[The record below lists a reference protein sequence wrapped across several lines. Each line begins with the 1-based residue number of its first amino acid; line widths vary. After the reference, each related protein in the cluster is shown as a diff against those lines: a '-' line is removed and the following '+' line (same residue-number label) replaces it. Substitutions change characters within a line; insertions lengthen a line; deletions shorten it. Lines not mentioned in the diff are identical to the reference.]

1 MSFKDFKKQ
10 LKAKKEQEETFRALN
25 NSVTM
30 WQKRRDSY
38 AEKAKEGL
46 KKGDETQYRTSVAL
60 LKNAMFNLAQTEDM
74 LTNFTIARDMCEA
87 QQLNKRYVTWFNSI
101 MKEVC
106 KTCQGV
112 GAKTSGKLFEKAL
125 YKQTTVSQEMREML
139 QSNNAA
145 FACSVNSLSD
155 IDDADVRS
163 LLETEMKKDDTDFDS
178 ALADIEK
185 EILGGSSTRTVPQE
199 RLAEGGRPAPTPTV
213 SPVQPTKPVAPVTP
227 ATPSASAKPIAPS
240 APEKPAAKPVET
252 PVAKPAPEQKPAEK
266 KNVSPEDAVLGEEGE
281 EGKLEFS
288 WEDLPVI
295 GFSDIA
301 GLDKVKEAVN
311 IKVLLPLKHPEAFE
325 GYEKKGGGG
334 LCLYGPPGTG
344 KTMIAA
350 AIAHEIGAKF
360 CSVKPSDLLKQGV
373 GNTEKAVKTLF
384 AEARQ
389 FPCAVIYFD
398 EMDSIAPKV
407 TRATHAKQLRSE
419 FLAQLQGID
428 SYKKDKGNVLFLIA
442 ATNKPWDIDSA
453 FLRPGRFGTRIY
465 VGLPD
470 AEAREYM
477 INRHL
482 QKLRT
487 RGIVSISDDLDVQK
501 VVEATNGFNGAD
513 ISNLLDKMEEI
524 SLLRSVETGE
534 KVISAEDLDKALED
548 VHSTVQSEDIQKLK
562 EWRAEND
569 A

>member
-25 NSVTM
+25 NAVAS

-38 AEKAKEGL
+38 AEKAKECL
-46 KKGDETQYRTSVAL
+46 KKGDESQYRTAVAL

-87 QQLNKRYVTWFNSI
+87 QHLNKRYVTWFNSI
-101 MKEVC
+101 MKDVC
-106 KTCQGV
+106 KTCESVGV
-112 GAKTSGKLFEKAL
+112 KASGKLFEKAL

-139 QSNNAA
+139 QSNNMA
-145 FACSVNSLSD
+145 FACSVNTLSD
-155 IDDADVRS
+155 VDDADVRS
-163 LLETEMKKDDTDFDS
+163 LLETELKKDDVDFDT
-178 ALADIEK
+178 ALSDMEK
-185 EILGGSSTRTVPQE
+185 EFLGDATTKAEPKQK
-199 RLAEGGRPAPTPTV
+199 LAEGGRSTPTPTI
-213 SPVQPTKPVAPVTP
+213 SPVQPVQPTQPTQPVQPKSQPVQP
-227 ATPSASAKPIAPS
+227 VQPVQPKSQ
-240 APEKPAAKPVET
+240 PVE
-252 PVAKPAPEQKPAEK
+252 PVQPVQPVEKAEK
-266 KNVSPEDAVLGEEGE
+266 KNLSPEDAVLGEDGE
-281 EGKLEFS
+281 DGKLEFS

-470 AEAREYM
+470 EAAREYM

-482 QKLRT
+482 QKLRN

-524 SLLRSVETGE
+524 SLLRSVETGA
-534 KVISAEDLDKALED
+534 KVISAEDLEKALED